1 MVLYGDTQ
9 NPLEAFFNKSEFSSD
24 ETQLSACIGFFN
36 LRGWNELSE
45 IVKFKSGRILVGL
58 PRNDFQEAI
67 DRLQFLQAETLITN
81 KLALETK
88 QQYIKS
94 LSAQLRVGAPS
105 LEEKETL
112 KNLNGLIETGQVQ
125 IKLYTKSRLHAKLYI
140 LKHNEINQA
149 LIGSSNLTYSGING
163 VGELNTDLVADIES
177 ASDWFEEKWNSEF
190 SIDISLDLKEELA
203 KSWASEDIIDP
214 FVAYLKLMYHLSR
227 DARQGLV
234 DFSIPK
240 ILERDL
246 LDFQKNAIEIATKYL
261 RIWNGVMI
269 GDAVGFGKTIEAIG
283 IAALHQQQKDW
294 TTLILCPPKLVEM
307 WNKYLE
313 KYEVFGRVEALSAPL
328 VEKIDELRRFN
339 LVIIDESHNLRTGKR
354 NEYQKIIDYVKR
366 NESKVV
372 LLTATPYNKGFSDVF
387 NQLYLF
393 QDPRTDIGYKPVK
406 SINEIGQENLIT
418 STDGELTTINA
429 FEKAIKKTENEEDMR
444 SLMSNFLIRRT
455 RKFLSENYS
464 LKDDNGKSYFKFAN
478 GSKHYI
484 PERLPIV
491 IKSKEKEFSKSET
504 YLRSDE
510 MLDNINQLIL
520 PRYKLSDYID
530 QRFDL
535 KSIKNNDL
543 KEYLEGVL
551 SLGGNVYNF
560 NKTLLYKRL
569 SSSDIAFLI
578 SLDRRL
584 KSDKFW
590 IYCLENKL
598 DIPTG
603 SIDSNLIDEIDIYEN
618 ELENIQ
624 NDEWSTMYKLIQEK
638 QPSWLKAWVPVDI
651 FTKNLIDDIK
661 LDIAVAEE
669 ILKKSKNLNI
679 NDDSKIKRLCEQ
691 IDQSD
696 NKKILI
702 FSEYKDTVNHIYE
715 KIQSAF
721 PNKKIST
728 VSGETS
734 NPQIIT
740 ERFSPVSNEVSVSKE
755 DEIDILISTDSLSEG
770 QNLQDSNIVINYDL
784 PWTIIRIIQRAGRV
798 DRIGQQEDNVFI
810 YTFEPDEGIESI
822 LNLRSRIK
830 DRLIQNQQVFGSDE
844 KFFGDE
850 IEKEAI
856 SAIYSGNLEL
866 LENLQDKNSDVDI
879 VSEAYSV
886 WQKYESE
893 EPELCE
899 LAKKMPN
906 LIYTSKFK
914 DPDGAMVYLQ
924 SDRDIFI
931 KSFTD
936 KNGQTITEPISPKLA
951 IEELKTEP
959 HEKGYKIP
967 DKTYEYVKNCYKYVL
982 ENQNNSSF
990 TIMNTIS
997 KKIYNILSENI
1008 KELNEENEGV
1018 EGLIQ
1023 NIVDQTLTET
1033 AKSHLS
1039 KFIKKPKPVDLYR
1052 EIKFLEESEV
1062 LFMNKKNTKSK
1073 SAEVIISFSTE

>member
-9 NPLEAFFNKSEFSSD
+9 SPLEAFFNKSELPSN
-24 ETQLSACIGFFN
+24 ETILSACIGFFN

-45 IVKFKSGRILVGL
+45 IVKFKEGRILVGL
-58 PRNDFQEAI
+58 PRNDFQEAL
-67 DRLQFLQAETLITN
+67 DRLKFLESETLITN
-81 KLALETK
+81 KLALEIK
-88 QQYIKS
+88 QKYMKS

-105 LEEKETL
+105 LEEKKSLE
-112 KNLNGLIETGQVQ
+112 KLNDLIEKEQLQ
-125 IKLYTKSRLHAKLYI
+125 IKLYTKSRLHAKLYL
-140 LKHNEINQA
+140 LKHDEINQA
-149 LIGSSNLTYSGING
+149 LIGSSNLTYSGIKG
-163 VGELNTDLVADIES
+163 VGELNTDLVDDVES
-177 ASDWFEEKWNSEF
+177 ASNWFEEKWNSDF
-190 SIDISLDLKEELA
+190 SIDISLDLKDELN
-203 KSWASEDIIDP
+203 KSWVSGEIIDP

-261 RIWNGVMI
+261 KIWNGVMI

-307 WNKYLE
+307 WKKYLE

-328 VEKIDELRRFN
+328 VDKIDELRRFN

-393 QDPRTDIGYKPVK
+393 QDPRTDIGYKPIK
-406 SINEIGQENLIT
+406 SISEIGQENLII

-429 FEKAIKKTENEEDMR
+429 FEKAINKTENEEDMR

-464 LKDDNGKSYFKFAN
+464 LKDEDGKSYFKFAN

-484 PERLPIV
+484 PERQPIV

-510 MLDNINQLIL
+510 MLDKINQLIL
-520 PRYKLSDYID
+520 PRYKLSDYIKKD
-530 QRFDL
+530 Y
-535 KSIKNNDL
+535 KIHSIKNIKL
-543 KEYLEGVL
+543 KEYLEGVY

-578 SLDRRL
+578 SLDRRI

-590 IYCLENKL
+590 IYCIENNL
-598 DIPTG
+598 DIPSG
-603 SIDSNLIDEIDIYEN
+603 SIDASLIDEIDIYEN
-618 ELENIQ
+618 ELNNLH
-624 NDEWSTMYKLIQEK
+624 NDEWSTMYEMIQTK
-638 QPSWLKAWVPVDI
+638 QPSWLKAWVPVEI
-651 FTKNLIDDIK
+651 FTENLIEDIK
-661 LDIAVAEE
+661 HDIAIADE
-669 ILKKSKNLNI
+669 ILKNSKDLYI
-679 NDDSKIKRLCEQ
+679 NDNSKIKRLNEL
-691 IDQSD
+691 ISKVGD
-696 NKKILI
+696 KKILI

-715 KIQSAF
+715 KLQNTF
-721 PNKKIST
+721 PNKNIAT

-734 NPQIIT
+734 NPQKIT
-740 ERFSPVSNEVSVSKE
+740 ESFSPVSNEVNLKKE

-798 DRIGQQEDNVFI
+798 DRIGQKEDNVFI
-810 YTFEPDEGIESI
+810 YTFEPDEGVESI

-856 SAIYSGNLEL
+856 SAIYSGNLDL

-879 VSEAYSV
+879 VSEAYSI
-886 WQKYESE
+886 WQKYEAE

-914 DPDGAMVYLQ
+914 NPNGAMVYLQ

-931 KSFTD
+931 KSYTD
-936 KNGQTITEPISPKLA
+936 ESGQLITEPISPKLA
-951 IEELKTEP
+951 IEELKTKP
-959 HEKGYKIP
+959 HQQGYEITGQ
-967 DKTYEYVKNCYKYVL
+967 TYEYVKNCYKYVL
-982 ENQNNSSF
+982 KNQNNSSF
-990 TIMNTIS
+990 TIMNSIS
-997 KKIYNILSENI
+997 KKIYNILNENI
-1008 KELNEENEGV
+1008 SELSEKNEGV
-1018 EGLIQ
+1018 EELIQ

-1039 KFIKKPKPVDLYR
+1039 KFIKKPKPEDLYR
-1052 EIKFLEESEV
+1052 EVKFLEESEV
-1062 LFMNKKNTKSK
+1062 LFTNKNNIKSK
-1073 SAEVIISFSTE
+1073 SAEVIISFSSK